1 MKKIDIIDFISSK
14 NPGLKNLLRK
24 AEINKTT
31 NQFISESITM
41 AAIATLMIGFL
52 LFMFLQ
58 QMELLSLL
66 LPAILLTFYLM
77 YKAIMGTPL
86 SKIKALQKDIDREI
100 LFAGRF
106 VLIKIHSGRP
116 LLNALIEATKSYGVS
131 SKYFRKIVSEIET
144 GTSIEQAIE
153 KEMNSTPSEKF
164 QKILF
169 QINNALKLGIDV
181 TEPLSM
187 ILDEI
192 SNDQKIEIMKYG
204 KKLNSVV
211 MFYMLAAI
219 VVPSLGITMLVVVL
233 GLVSIPI
240 DATVFIAGI
249 GALVMVQ
256 FAFLSV
262 FKSIRPTVNI

>member
-1 MKKIDIIDFISSK
+1 MKKINIIRYLSSK
-14 NPGLKNLLRK
+14 NPSLKKNLAR
-24 AEINKTT
+24 AEINKTAE
-31 NQFISESITM
+31 QFMIE
-41 AAIATLMIGFL
+41 TLMQSVIFTTVISIL

-58 QMELLSLL
+58 KMDLLILVFPASFIFFMITFNSL
-66 LPAILLTFYLM
+66 
-77 YKAIMGTPL
+77 MGSPGA
-86 SKIKALQKDIDREI
+86 KIKKLEKDIDREI

-106 VLIKIHSGRP
+106 LLIKIHSGRP
-116 LLNALIEATKSYGVS
+116 LLNALIEATTSYGVS

-169 QINNALKLGIDV
+169 QINNALKLGIDI
-181 TEPLSM
+181 TGPLSM

-192 SNDQKIEIMKYG
+192 SDQQKLEIMKYG
-204 KKLNSVV
+204 KKLNSIV

-233 GLVSIPI
+233 GLISIPI
-240 DATVFIAGI
+240 DTPVFIAGI
-249 GALVMVQ
+249 VFLIIIQ
-256 FAFLSV
+256 FVFLTI
-262 FKSIRPTVNI
+262 FKGIRPTVNI

>member
-1 MKKIDIIDFISSK
+1 MF
-14 NPGLKNLLRK
+14 
-24 AEINKTT
+24 
-31 NQFISESITM
+31 SIVL
-41 AAIATLMIGFL
+41 AF
-52 LFMFLQ
+52 
-58 QMELLSLL
+58 
-66 LPAILLTFYLM
+66 LTFIFLSR
-77 YKAIMGTPL
+77 MGNLILVIPITAFFFYMFFNAMMASPK
-86 SKIKALQKDIDREI
+86 SKIKKIEKEIDSEI

-106 VLIKIHSGRP
+106 ILVKIHSGRP
-116 LLNALIEATKSYGVS
+116 LLNALVEATKSYGVS

-153 KEMNSTPSEKF
+153 NEMNNTPSARF

-169 QINNALKLGIDV
+169 QINNSLKLGIDV
-181 TEPLSM
+181 TGPLDM
-187 ILDEI
+187 ILEEI
-192 SNDQKIEIMKYG
+192 SNEQKIEIMRYG

-249 GALVMVQ
+249 GFLVFTQ
-256 FAFLSV
+256 LAFMSV